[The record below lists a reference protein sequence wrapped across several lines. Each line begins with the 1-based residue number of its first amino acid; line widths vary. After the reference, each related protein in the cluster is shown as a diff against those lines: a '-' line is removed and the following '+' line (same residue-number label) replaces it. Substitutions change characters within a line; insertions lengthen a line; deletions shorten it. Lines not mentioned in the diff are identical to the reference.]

1 MISIFITGT
10 LSRFYTT
17 LLCFCKH
24 NEAELSL
31 SLTFPIFS
39 PYFYPFCEVEG
50 KFSVVVHSKKSMSFA
65 KSLSNFLAD
74 IFLSSQIDV
83 HKIDLK
89 YQSYPATTNE
99 PVISEPINFA
109 AILKSKNV
117 IFTFLL
123 SSENFLVF

>member
-24 NEAELSL
+24 SEAELSL